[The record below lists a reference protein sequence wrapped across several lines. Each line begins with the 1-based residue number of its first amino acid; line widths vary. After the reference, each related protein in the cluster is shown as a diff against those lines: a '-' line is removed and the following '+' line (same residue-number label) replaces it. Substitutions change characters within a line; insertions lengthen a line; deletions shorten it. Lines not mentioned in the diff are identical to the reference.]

1 MLFFYI
7 RKIFV
12 HFYNIRTKKCFKICI
27 YAIFVVT
34 LHAFLE
40 TSMNIIKTPIEG
52 LLVIE
57 PQVFKDARGYFV
69 ETYNEQRYREA
80 GIDAQFVQDNQSC
93 SSYGVV
99 RGLHFQRPPYTQ
111 AKLVCC
117 TVGRV
122 LDVAVDLRKNSPTYG
137 QWYGV
142 ELSEENKRQFFI
154 PKGFA
159 HGFSVLSNQ
168 AIFTYKCDNLY
179 HPEADGGILLND
191 PDLAI
196 NWQIPEELRIIS
208 DKDTKHPLL
217 KDFDN
222 PF

>member
-1 MLFFYI
+1 MD
-7 RKIFV
+7 
-12 HFYNIRTKKCFKICI
+12 
-27 YAIFVVT
+27 
-34 LHAFLE
+34 
-40 TSMNIIKTPIEG
+40 IIKTPIEG

-57 PQVFKDARGYFV
+57 PQLFKDSRGYFV
-69 ETYNEQRYREA
+69 ETYNEERYRKA
-80 GIDAQFVQDNQSC
+80 GIDASFVQDNQSC

-137 QWYGV
+137 KWFSV
-142 ELSEENKRQFFI
+142 ELSEDNMRQFYI

-159 HGFSVLSNQ
+159 HGFSVLSKT
-168 AIFTYKCDNLY
+168 AIFTYKCDALY

-196 NWQIPEELRIIS
+196 DWRIPEDSRIIS
-208 DKDTKHPLL
+208 EKDRKHPLL

>member
-1 MLFFYI
+1 MHFFCVY
-7 RKIFV
+7 
-12 HFYNIRTKKCFKICI
+12 KKN
-27 YAIFVVT
+27 VVS
-34 LHAFLE
+34 LCAFLMKN
-40 TSMNIIKTPIEG
+40 MNIIKTPIEG

-80 GIDAQFVQDNQSC
+80 GIGAQFVQDNQSC

-99 RGLHFQRPPYTQ
+99 RGLHFQRPPFTQ
-111 AKLVCC
+111 AKLVSC
-117 TVGRV
+117 TLGRV
-122 LDVAVDLRKNSPTYG
+122 LDVAVDLRKGSPTFG
-137 QWYGV
+137 KWYSV

-154 PKGFA
+154 PRGFA
-159 HGFSVLSNQ
+159 HGFSVLSEK

-179 HPEADGGILLND
+179 HPEADGGLLLSD

-196 NWQIPEELRIIS
+196 DWQIPAEQRVLSE
-208 DKDTKHPLL
+208 KDQKHPLL
-217 KDFDN
+217 KDLDN

>member
-1 MLFFYI
+1 M
-7 RKIFV
+7 KI
-12 HFYNIRTKKCFKICI
+12 I
-27 YAIFVVT
+27 
-34 LHAFLE
+34 
-40 TSMNIIKTPIEG
+40 STPIEG

-57 PQVFKDARGYFV
+57 PQVHADSRGYFV
-69 ETYNEQRYREA
+69 ETYNEKRYREA

-93 SSYGVV
+93 SCYGVV
-99 RGLHFQRPPYTQ
+99 RGLHFQRPPYSQ

-122 LDVAVDLRKNSPTYG
+122 LDVAVDLRKGSKTYG
-137 QWYGV
+137 QWFSV

-154 PKGFA
+154 PRGFA
-159 HGFSVLSNQ
+159 HGFSVLSEQ

-196 NWQIPEELRIIS
+196 DWQIPEEKRIIS
-208 DKDTKHPLL
+208 EKDKHHPLL
-217 KDFDN
+217 KDLKITE
-222 PF
+222 

>member
-1 MLFFYI
+1 MSFFFST
-7 RKIFV
+7 FV
-12 HFYNIRTKKCFKICI
+12 RFFEKM
-27 YAIFVVT
+27 A
-34 LHAFLE
+34 
-40 TSMNIIKTPIEG
+40 MNIIKTPIEG

-57 PQVFKDARGYFV
+57 PQVFTDARGYFV
-69 ETYNEQRYREA
+69 ETYNEKRYHDA

-99 RGLHFQRPPYTQ
+99 RGLHFQRPPYSQ

-122 LDVAVDLRKNSPTYG
+122 LDVAVDLRKSSPTYG
-137 QWYGV
+137 QWFGV

-154 PKGFA
+154 PRGFA

-196 NWQIPEELRIIS
+196 NWQIPEDLRIIS

>member
-1 MLFFYI
+1 
-7 RKIFV
+7 
-12 HFYNIRTKKCFKICI
+12 
-27 YAIFVVT
+27 
-34 LHAFLE
+34 
-40 TSMNIIKTPIEG
+40 MNIIKTPIEG

-57 PQVFKDARGYFV
+57 PKVFCDARGYFV
-69 ETYNEQRYREA
+69 ETYNEARYREA

-122 LDVAVDLRKNSPTYG
+122 LDVAVDLRPDSPTYG
-137 QWYGV
+137 QHYAV
-142 ELSEENKRQFFI
+142 ELTEDNHRQFFI

-159 HGFSVLSNQ
+159 HGFSVLSEK
-168 AIFTYKCDNLY
+168 AIFTYKCDELY
-179 HPEADGGILLND
+179 HPEADGGLLLSD
-191 PDLAI
+191 PALDIDWMVPA
-196 NWQIPEELRIIS
+196 EARIIS

-217 KDFDN
+217 RDLGQVF
-222 PF
+222 

>member
-1 MLFFYI
+1 M
-7 RKIFV
+7 
-12 HFYNIRTKKCFKICI
+12 HICKNFTTF
-27 YAIFVVT
+27 AR
-34 LHAFLE
+34 FLVN
-40 TSMNIIKTPIEG
+40 TMNIIQTPIEG

-57 PQVFKDARGYFV
+57 PQVYKDARGYFV
-69 ETYNEQRYREA
+69 ETYNEQRYRDA

-99 RGLHFQRPPYTQ
+99 RGLHFQRPPYSQ

-122 LDVAVDLRKNSPTYG
+122 LDVAVDLRKESPTYG
-137 QWYGV
+137 QWFGV

-154 PKGFA
+154 PRGFA

-179 HPEADGGILLND
+179 HPEADGGLLLSD

-196 NWQIPEELRIIS
+196 DWQIPEELRIVS
-208 DKDTKHPLL
+208 DKDKRHPLL
-217 KDFDN
+217 KDFNN